1 MSFPKEGDTDNEV
14 AEFVKSIP
22 YFENLTI
29 YEVNMILMSFFSNFF
44 HLTSSLSRLIDVNP
58 LENMKA
64 NNKRFGQKTFRTHYL
79 CEFIKQRAFPD
90 PPAPPVEAPLPI

>member
-14 AEFVKSIP
+14 AEFIKTIP

-44 HLTSSLSRLIDVNP
+44 HLISSLSRLIDVNP
-58 LENMKA
+58 LENMK
-64 NNKRFGQKTFRTHYL
+64 
-79 CEFIKQRAFPD
+79 
-90 PPAPPVEAPLPI
+90 